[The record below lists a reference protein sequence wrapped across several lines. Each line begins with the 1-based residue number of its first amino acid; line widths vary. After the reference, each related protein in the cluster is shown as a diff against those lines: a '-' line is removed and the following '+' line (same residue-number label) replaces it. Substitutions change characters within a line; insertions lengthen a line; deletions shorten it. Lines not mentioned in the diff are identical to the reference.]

1 MASSQLDS
9 YFDQIINSEGGEEVR
24 DAIINAA
31 KNLQKLSS
39 NTYSLNGIPA
49 ENFATSKEY
58 LEYYVRIKGK
68 PAVGHDPKITGLFE
82 FDDFEAMEDDSYAV
96 ASENVMTS
104 GNLYAI
110 LVNKIRPS
118 LSYIMHYENDP
129 QASDPNARSAIQ
141 AYIDSLYEAKRAITK
156 ALKSKGYQDPE
167 TFVYKSLKPD
177 KAKDFREFA
186 ELIHKIGNGTPELI
200 SGGTFDKQ
208 KEYDA
213 GDGRAYTSFKIQCDD
228 FVQSETFNEN
238 KTYSPDAG
246 KLFAKTINVNVNTR
260 SSVRSGVGGRTTG
273 SGTSDITDDGFM
285 QNIEIV
291 ENGTWSAADMGANGW
306 LSITTNVSVPD
317 VTGKEFTVNWMC
329 DGKSYG
335 SSKVEAYGVA
345 RFEGDTDSITPP
357 SGHEGEEFWMWEP
370 SPVFV
375 VSDMTCEAKFKP
387 RQEEAVDR
395 EIDDD
400 WATICSTR
408 GAAYEIGEY
417 KTLSVGN
424 INGYNYGNITFQKVA
439 EGEDST
445 TSTWVSKSLHSVR
458 TGYGNEATQWPDS
471 SLRAFLN
478 GKFINDLNDGN
489 TDCQLV
495 AKMAVPVRKKTLS
508 KFKNCSI
515 LYSEMESIDT
525 FWIPSAREMLG
536 PINYDD
542 AFEVRGK
549 LYFNGEYED
558 GTFWDPTGHKHTG
571 LAFAGQYSP
580 PAWEDAISEW
590 CFIDKFGKDYA
601 TTAYGGCVLTTNLE
615 SSEGK
620 PYRYQFVVTPNDPT
634 KYQKAG
640 LSYGL
645 RTFSVGI
652 SNSGLLTFGGNGD
665 YYIGRFPIGFC
676 M

>member
-1 MASSQLDS
+1 MASSQLET
-9 YFDQIINSEGGEEVR
+9 FFNQILNSEGGEEVR

-31 KNLQKLSS
+31 RNLQKITS
-39 NTYSLNGIPA
+39 NTNSLNGVPA

-58 LEYYVRIKGK
+58 LDYVTQIKGK
-68 PAVGHDPKITGLFE
+68 AAVGHDPEIHGLFE
-82 FDDFEAMEDDSYAV
+82 FDTYEDIQDDSYAIT
-96 ASENVMTS
+96 SENVMTS

-118 LSYIMHYENDP
+118 LAYIMNYENDP
-129 QASDPNARSAIQ
+129 EAAEPNSRAAIQ
-141 AYIDSLYEAKRAITK
+141 AYIESLNEAKRAITK

-177 KAKDFREFA
+177 EAKDFREFKD
-186 ELIHKIGNGTPELI
+186 LIHKIGNGTPSLI
-200 SGGTFDKQ
+200 SGGTFTEQ
-208 KEYDA
+208 KEYEA
-213 GDGRAYTSFKIQCDD
+213 GDGKAYTSFKIQCDD
-228 FVQSETFNEN
+228 YIQNQSFNEN
-238 KTYSPDAG
+238 KTYTPDQG
-246 KLFAKTINVNVNTR
+246 KLFPKTISVNVNTR
-260 SSVRSGVGGRTTG
+260 SSVRTGIGGRTTG
-273 SGTSDITDDGFM
+273 SGTDDMTDEGFM
-285 QNIEIV
+285 QNVEIV

-345 RFEGDTDSITPP
+345 RFDGDTDSITPP
-357 SGHEGEEFWMWEP
+357 SGHEGETFWMWEP

-375 VSDMTCEAKFKP
+375 VSDMTCEARFKP
-387 RQEEAVDR
+387 IQEEAVDR

-417 KTLSVGN
+417 KTLSIGN

-445 TSTWVSKSLHSVR
+445 TSTWVSKSVHSVR

-471 SLRAFLN
+471 PLRAFLN

-489 TDCQLV
+489 TDCQLI
-495 AKMAVPVRKKTLS
+495 AKMAIPVRKKTLT

-515 LYSEMESIDT
+515 IYSEMESVDT
-525 FWIPSAREMLG
+525 FWIPSAREMVGNLDY
-536 PINYDD
+536 NSAY
-542 AFEVRGK
+542 EVRGK
-549 LYFNGEYED
+549 FYFNGQYED
-558 GTFWDPTGHKHTG
+558 GTFWEPTGHKATG
-571 LAFAGQYSP
+571 LALANQFNFPSY
-580 PAWEDAISEW
+580 EDSIGEW
-590 CFIDKFGKDYA
+590 CFIDRFGKDYSL
-601 TTAYGGCVLTTNLE
+601 AYGGCVLQLSNETP
-615 SSEGK
+615 S
-620 PYRYQFVVTPNDPT
+620 RYQFSVIPNDPT
-634 KYQKAG
+634 KYQKTG
-640 LSYGL
+640 SGGNSYSL

-652 SNSGLLTFGGNGD
+652 TNSGLLTFGGNGD